1 MLVVG
6 RPPVSLHV
14 QYRDPG
20 ICRERKYWEWKKEK
34 SPARRSL
41 KEEERRGRSFSIT
54 G

>member
-1 MLVVG
+1 LSQEKVLGM
-6 RPPVSLHV
+6 
-14 QYRDPG
+14 
-20 ICRERKYWEWKKEK
+20 EKEK